1 MLNGRTPRTFPRW
14 MVTAATAVL
23 LAAAL
28 PMPFAAADPRPV
40 GKPPVSSCLYT
51 APSLK
56 TPSARLCIRK
66 ETFARD
72 LCGAI
77 AEFAEVNELPPAFF
91 ARLIWKES
99 LFDPQA
105 VSPKGAEG
113 IAQFMPGT
121 ARLRGLSNAFDVL
134 AALKESAEYLDDLRD
149 RFGNLGLAAAAYN
162 AGEARLSGF
171 LAEGGLPYETR
182 DYVLSITAHAAEDWR
197 DNPPKTLDID
207 LDKEKPF
214 LDACVALADTRR
226 LKELSP
232 GNEGTWQP
240 WGVQVAAH
248 FNRSVAHRLFAA
260 AVRRLPASIRR
271 EEPLIVRERN
281 AHIGSRARYAARIGR
296 QSRSEADKLC
306 GQIRAHGGA
315 CVVLRN

>member
-1 MLNGRTPRTFPRW
+1 MAVAA
-14 MVTAATAVL
+14 MTAA
-23 LAAAL
+23 LAAGLPAPPAL
-28 PMPFAAADPRPV
+28 ADPRPL
-40 GKPPVSSCLYT
+40 GTPPVSSCLYA

-56 TPSARLCIRK
+56 KPSASLCIRK
-66 ETFARD
+66 ETFALD

-77 AEFAEVNELPPAFF
+77 AEFAEVNDLPSAFF

-113 IAQFMPGT
+113 IAQFMPHT
-121 ARLRGLSNAFDVL
+121 ARLRGLSNAFDAL
-134 AALKESAEYLDDLRD
+134 EALKKSAEYLDDLRD

-171 LAEGGLPYETR
+171 LADGGLPYETR
-182 DYVLSITAHAAEDWR
+182 DYVLAITAHAAEDWR
-197 DNPPKTLDID
+197 DNPPKTLEIG

-214 LDACVALADTRR
+214 LDACVALAATRR

-232 GNEGTWQP
+232 ENEGTWQP

-248 FNRSVAHRLFAA
+248 FNRSVAHRLFAT
-260 AVRRLPASIRR
+260 AVRGLPAPIRG

-281 AHIGSRARYAARIGR
+281 AHIGTRARYAARIGR
-296 QSRSEADKLC
+296 QSRLEATELC
-306 GQIRAHGGA
+306 GQIRAQGGA